1 VTTEGEKMKIGILG
15 SGDVGRT
22 LGSGFVK
29 YGHEVKLGTRDPE
42 SEKVIPWL
50 KKTGPNATV
59 GTMAETAANGNII
72 VLATLWTGTENALRL
87 AKPEYLAG
95 VDIIEDIFS

>member
-1 VTTEGEKMKIGILG
+1 
-15 SGDVGRT
+15 
-22 LGSGFVK
+22 
-29 YGHEVKLGTRDPE
+29 
-42 SEKVIPWL
+42 
-50 KKTGPNATV
+50 
-59 GTMAETAANGNII
+59 MAETAANGNII